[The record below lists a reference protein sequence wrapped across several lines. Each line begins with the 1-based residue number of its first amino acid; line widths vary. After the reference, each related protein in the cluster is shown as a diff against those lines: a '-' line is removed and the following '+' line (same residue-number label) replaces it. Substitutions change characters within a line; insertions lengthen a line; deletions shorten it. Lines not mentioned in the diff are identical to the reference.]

1 MGLLTTS
8 GSLARVI
15 GPIFV
20 SVIYEYYG
28 TLALFGIV
36 TASLGLSFIITTLAY
51 RQLVPFDR
59 IIKHQSALEQ
69 IKFWKGWQGIWQTSG
84 QPAAPASS
92 ASVPP
97 DNMAKPAKDWD
108 PDARKHSM
116 DKNDD
121 DNEYYMT
128 KTDDINYPE

>member
-28 TLALFGIV
+28 TLVLFGIV

-59 IIKHQSALEQ
+59 IIKHQSASEQ

-84 QPAAPASS
+84 QPDEA

-97 DNMAKPAKDWD
+97 DSMAKTAKDWD
-108 PDARKHSM
+108 HDARKHSM

-121 DNEYYMT
+121 DYEYYMT
-128 KTDDINYPE
+128 NTDDINNPE

>member
-28 TLALFGIV
+28 TLVLFGIV

-59 IIKHQSALEQ
+59 IIKHQSAWEQ
-69 IKFWKGWQGIWQTSG
+69 IKFWKGWQGIWQTSSA
-84 QPAAPASS
+84 QKPEADV

-97 DNMAKPAKDWD
+97 DSMAKTWD
-108 PDARKHSM
+108 HEARKHSM
-116 DKNDD
+116 DKKDD

>member
-20 SVIYEYYG
+20 SIIYEYYG
-28 TLALFGIV
+28 TLVLFGIV

-69 IKFWKGWQGIWQTSG
+69 IKFWKGWQGIWQTSS
-84 QPAAPASS
+84 QPAAA

-97 DNMAKPAKDWD
+97 DSMAKPAKDWD
-108 PDARKHSM
+108 PDARKNSM

-121 DNEYYMT
+121 DEYYVT
-128 KTDDINYPE
+128 TNTDDINYPE